1 MGVQLANPVSRQ
13 SRPPGCGESG
23 LDDLTVVR
31 PRPSSPPRLT
41 GAAWEA
47 QESSSES
54 NPRGGVSFFLYTD
67 NAPLTNLVM
76 FYMGNEE
83 LKL

>member
-1 MGVQLANPVSRQ
+1 MQLANPVSRQ

-23 LDDLTVVR
+23 LDDLTMVK

-54 NPRGGVSFFLYTD
+54 NPWGGVTFILYID
-67 NAPLTNLVM
+67 NASLTNVVM

-83 LKL
+83 QKL

>member
-1 MGVQLANPVSRQ
+1 MQLANPVSRQ

-23 LDDLTVVR
+23 LDDLTMVK

-41 GAAWEA
+41 EAAWEA

-54 NPRGGVSFFLYTD
+54 NPRGGVTFILYTD
-67 NAPLTNLVM
+67 NAPLTNVVT

-83 LKL
+83 QKL